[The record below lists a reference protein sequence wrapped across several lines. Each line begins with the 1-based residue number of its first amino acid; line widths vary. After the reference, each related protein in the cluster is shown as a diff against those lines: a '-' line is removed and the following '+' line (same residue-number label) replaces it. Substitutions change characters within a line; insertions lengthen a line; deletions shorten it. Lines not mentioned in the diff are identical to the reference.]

1 MLFVAHDAGELRWR
15 PVGAAETAPGQ
26 EQAKFYAP
34 KQWGDRLN
42 GLCRLWDRHFMVNK
56 NSVMMY
62 SFAFCDL
69 GFHHCQCYIR
79 RRISEL
85 SSCTQNVEKQQLTLP
100 HLSMAHFP
108 EADTVH
114 AFS

>member
-1 MLFVAHDAGELRWR
+1 MQESSDGGRLELRKPR
-15 PVGAAETAPGQ
+15 
-26 EQAKFYAP
+26 QAKSRLSFMHP
-34 KQWGDRLN
+34 SSGGDRLN

-85 SSCTQNVEKQQLTLP
+85 SSCTQNVEKQQLAPP
-100 HLSMAHFP
+100 HLSTAHFP